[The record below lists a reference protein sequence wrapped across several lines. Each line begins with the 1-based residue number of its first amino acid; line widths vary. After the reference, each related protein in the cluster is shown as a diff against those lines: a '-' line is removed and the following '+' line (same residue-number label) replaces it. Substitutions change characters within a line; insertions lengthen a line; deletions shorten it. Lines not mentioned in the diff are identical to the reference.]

1 MPDSQYYFSGNY
13 AQPDCESEEYKQD
26 FKSTVD
32 EVFGKT
38 KKKIFDILHEEE
50 TKEKLIE
57 QMKHLNE
64 DENKKE
70 KCPFLKIPV
79 TKTENDETLFSL
91 IDENF
96 RDKVDTRCDF
106 DENDGGKTITLK
118 SDKYIEKKIE
128 ELKGY
133 YRSLIT
139 TFYLKRVVELENR
152 EEVLKLKNDDNENNT
167 KELILESI
175 NDRHICYLQLPLELQ
190 EQARKSN
197 KSLIIRDDVDIKQGY
212 QQSRGFLQLGLFNKE
227 KYNKEY
233 KENKNNKLLTYFKNY
248 CIEPYYNY
256 NLETMDDLTVLKDLW
271 MVKHEYDNTREI
283 DYGFNPTDPA
293 VNKLNIVHANT
304 ENFINSYGGKRKSR
318 RRLNT
323 KSTKKSRK
331 SKKSKKS
338 RKSRKSKKSRKSR
351 K

>member
-13 AQPDCESEEYKQD
+13 AQPDCEYDDANS

-32 EVFGKT
+32 EVFGETKQRIKTMLSEEGT
-38 KKKIFDILHEEE
+38 KK
-50 TKEKLIE
+50 KLIE

-79 TKTENDETLFSL
+79 MKTENDKTLFSL

-96 RDKVDTRCDF
+96 RDIDRRCVF
-106 DENDGGKTITLK
+106 DLNYNDNGKTLTLK

-139 TFYLKRVVELENR
+139 TFYLKRVVDLNNR
-152 EEVLKLKNDDNENNT
+152 EDVLKSKNDDNENNT
-167 KELILESI
+167 KELVLKSI
-175 NDRHICYLQLPLELQ
+175 NDRDIYYFQLPLELQ
-190 EQARKSN
+190 EQARQNN
-197 KSLIIRDDVDIKQGY
+197 KSLIIRDDVDMIKGY
-212 QQSRGFLQLGLFNKE
+212 QQSRGFLQLGFFNKA
-227 KYNKEY
+227 KYDKEY
-233 KENKNNKLLTYFKNY
+233 KENKLLTYFKNY
-248 CIEPYYNY
+248 CVEQYHNY
-256 NLETMDDLTVLKDLW
+256 NLVDTMDDLTILTNLW
-271 MVKHEYDNTREI
+271 MVEDDGIIREI
-283 DYGFNPTDPA
+283 EFGINTTNPA
-293 VNKLNIVHANT
+293 VNRLNIVHGNI
-304 ENFINSYGGKRKSR
+304 ENFMNPDGGKRKSR

-323 KSTKKSRK
+323 KSTKKYR
-331 SKKSKKS
+331 KSKKS